1 MRRRIAILIF
11 LVCSVASAQTVRDF
25 GAIGDGKA
33 DDTAAFQSAISAAKL
48 VRVPAGTYR
57 VSQIR
62 LATGTNLVGEDRAAT
77 VILDSGVGGTLVD
90 GSRATVLILDT
101 VGSRVAN
108 LTIRGKGYSATANDI
123 GLCLHAAQE
132 AQVENV
138 RVEQFTGRGVWLQHR
153 LTSYCEF
160 RGLSVHRIYRT
171 AKKTYGIGVWVFG
184 SGSGGASWKAPHHVT
199 FFDTMVS
206 ECNDAGVAID
216 AGTSTG
222 AGFAPYAISFFGLTV
237 RDCATVSGGGAAAVG
252 FTGATHCMIDGL
264 TIGYEKE
271 KPTGPQLFF
280 GKDNSGVQTSY
291 CTVTDALIQRGWTTP
306 ITSDK
311 TDGTNQ
317 VSNVTVQDSKGA
329 TTRIGMQ
336 VY

>member
-1 MRRRIAILIF
+1 MKRCIAILMV
-11 LVCSVASAQTVRDF
+11 LGCSIAAGQTVRDF
-25 GAIGDGKA
+25 GAVGDGSV
-33 DDTAAFQSAISAAKL
+33 DDTAAFQAAIAANKL

-77 VILDSGVGGTLVD
+77 VILDAGAGGVLVD
-90 GSRATVLILDT
+90 GSRACVLILDT
-101 VGSRVAN
+101 TGSRVAN
-108 LTIRGKGYSATANDI
+108 LTIRGRGCSATANDI
-123 GLCLHAAQE
+123 GLCLHAASE

-171 AKKTYGIGVWVFG
+171 SKKLYGIGIWVYG
-184 SGSGGASWKAPHHVT
+184 SGSGGVGWKQPHHVT
-199 FFDTMVS
+199 FFDTTVS

-222 AGFAPYAISFFGLTV
+222 AGFAPYAISFFGLSV
-237 RDCATVSGGGAAAVG
+237 RDCAIKPDGGAAAVG
-252 FTGATHCMIDGL
+252 FTGATHCLIDGL

-271 KPTGPQLFF
+271 KPTGPQVFF

-306 ITSDK
+306 VTSDK
-311 TDGTNQ
+311 TDGSNQ
-317 VSNVTVQDSKGA
+317 VSNVTIQDSKGVTA
-329 TTRIGMQ
+329 RVGCQT
-336 VY
+336 Y

>member
-33 DDTAAFQSAISAAKL
+33 DDTAAFPAAIKAAPL

-77 VILDSGVGGTLVD
+77 VILDAGAGGMLVD
-90 GSRATVLILDT
+90 GSRACVLILDT
-101 VGSRVAN
+101 VGSRISN
-108 LTIRGKGYSATANDI
+108 LTIRGKGYSATADDI

-132 AQVENV
+132 ARIENV
-138 RVEQFTGRGVWLQHR
+138 RVEAFTGRGVWLQHR
-153 LTSYCEF
+153 LTQYCEF

-171 AKKTYGIGVWVFG
+171 SKKTYGIGVWVYG
-184 SGSGGASWKAPHHVT
+184 SGSGGAGWKQPHHIT
-199 FFDTMVS
+199 FFDTTVS
-206 ECNDAGVAID
+206 ECSQGGVYVD
-216 AGTSTG
+216 AGTKTG
-222 AGFAPYAISFFGLTV
+222 VGFAPYAISFFGLDV
-237 RDCATVSGGGAAAVG
+237 RDCGTVYEGGQAAVG
-252 FTGATHCMIDGL
+252 LTGASHCLIDGL

-271 KPTGPQLFF
+271 KATGPQIFF
-280 GKDNSGVQTSY
+280 GKDNSGVQTSH

-306 ITSDK
+306 IFSDK

-317 VSNVTVQDSKGA
+317 ISNVTVQDSKGV
-329 TTRIGMQ
+329 TVRLGCQT
-336 VY
+336 Y

>member
-1 MRRRIAILIF
+1 MKRCVAILVL
-11 LVCSVASAQTVRDF
+11 LVCSATSAQTVRDF
-25 GAIGDGKA
+25 GAVGDGSV
-33 DDTAAFQSAISAAKL
+33 DDTAAFQAAIAANKL

-62 LATGTNLVGEDRAAT
+62 LASGTNLVGEDRAAT
-77 VILDSGVGGTLVD
+77 VILDAGAGGTIVD
-90 GSRATVLILDT
+90 GSRACVLILDT
-101 VGSRVAN
+101 TGSRVAN
-108 LTIRGKGYSATANDI
+108 LTIRGRGYSATANDI

-138 RVEQFTGRGVWLQHR
+138 RVESFTGRGVWLQHR

-160 RGLSVHRIYRT
+160 RGLSVHRVYKTR
-171 AKKTYGIGVWVFG
+171 AKLYGIGVWIFG
-184 SGSGGASWKAPHHVT
+184 SGAGGAAWKAPHHCT
-199 FFDTMVS
+199 FFDTAIS
-206 ECNDAGVAID
+206 ECNDAGLAID
-216 AGTSTG
+216 AGTTTG
-222 AGFAPYAISFFGLTV
+222 AGFAPYAISFFGLSV

-252 FTGATHCMIDGL
+252 FAGATHCLVDGL

-280 GKDNSGVQTSY
+280 GKDNSGVQTSH

-306 ITSDK
+306 IIKDQ

-329 TTRIGMQ
+329 TTRIGVQ

>member
-1 MRRRIAILIF
+1 MKRCIAILMV
-11 LVCSVASAQTVRDF
+11 LGCSIAAGQTVRDF
-25 GAIGDGKA
+25 GAVGDGSV
-33 DDTAAFQSAISAAKL
+33 DDTAAFQAAIAANKL

-77 VILDSGVGGTLVD
+77 VILDAGAGGMLVD
-90 GSRATVLILDT
+90 GSRACVLILDT

-108 LTIRGKGYSATANDI
+108 LTVRGKGYSATANDI

-132 AQVENV
+132 ARVENV

-153 LTSYCEF
+153 LTQYCEF

-171 AKKTYGIGVWVFG
+171 SKKTYGIGIWVFG
-184 SGSGGASWKAPHHVT
+184 SGAGGAAWKAPHHNV

-216 AGTSTG
+216 AGTTTG
-222 AGFAPYAISFFGLTV
+222 AGFAPYSISFFGLSV
-237 RDCATVSGGGAAAVG
+237 RDCAMKPDGGAAAVG
-252 FTGATHCMIDGL
+252 FTGATHCLIDGL

-306 ITSDK
+306 IAKDQ

-317 VSNVTVQDSKGA
+317 ISNATIQDSKGL
-329 TTRIGMQ
+329 TTRIGAQ
-336 VY
+336 AY

>member
-1 MRRRIAILIF
+1 MIRTLILSLI
-11 LVCSVASAQTVRDF
+11 LCSVAAGQTVRDF
-25 GAIGDGKA
+25 GAVGDGKA
-33 DDTAAFQSAISAAKL
+33 DDTAAFQAAIAAGKL

-62 LATGTNLVGEDRAAT
+62 LASGTNLVGEDRVAT
-77 VILDSGVGGTLVD
+77 VILDAGAGGTLVD

-101 VGSRVAN
+101 IGSRIAN
-108 LTIRGKGYSATANDI
+108 LTIRGRGYSATATDI

-132 AQVENV
+132 AQIENV

-171 AKKTYGIGVWVFG
+171 SKKTYGIGVWVFG
-184 SGSGGASWKAPHHVT
+184 SGSGGASWKSPHHVT
-199 FFDTMVS
+199 FFDTTVS

-216 AGTSTG
+216 AGTTTG
-222 AGFAPYAISFFGLTV
+222 AGFAPYAISFFGISV
-237 RDCATVSGGGAAAVG
+237 RDCATATGGGAAAVG
-252 FTGATHCMIDGL
+252 FTGATHCLVDGL
-264 TIGYEKE
+264 IVGYEKE

-280 GKDNSGVQTSY
+280 GRDNSGVQTSH

-306 ITSDK
+306 VTSDK

-317 VSNVTVQDSKGA
+317 VSNVTIQDSKGV
-329 TTRIGMQ
+329 TVRVGCQT
-336 VY
+336 Y